1 MGSIFTRTLA
11 DGTLRYRAVI
21 RVHRKDYPI
30 FRESKTFNS
39 RRKADS
45 RLKKR
50 EVAIKANPNI
60 LYGNQHE
67 GFLLFAYGLFNHL
80 RCLNWNLY
88 LLGD

>member
-1 MGSIFTRTLA
+1 MLTRFYLRPDLRHDEKNGQGVNFMDSIFTRTLA

-45 RLKKR
+45 WLKKR
-50 EVAIKANPNI
+50 EVEIEANLNI
-60 LYGNQHE
+60 LYGNQP
-67 GFLLFAYGLFNHL
+67 
-80 RCLNWNLY
+80 
-88 LLGD
+88 

>member
-39 RRKADS
+39 KRKADS
-45 RLKKR
+45 
-50 EVAIKANPNI
+50 
-60 LYGNQHE
+60 
-67 GFLLFAYGLFNHL
+67 
-80 RCLNWNLY
+80 
-88 LLGD
+88 